1 MLNKIPDDGR
11 ALILL
16 EFVREILMHAGNA
29 DLLNLRNA
37 VDEEEKELKKSWGV
51 NHTIKKK
58 LIEERIEEVF
68 PKNNDKKITINS
80 PLQKIISE
88 PVVPIRIMP
97 RVLRIPQPRLPIE
110 LNARPVPAN
119 IMIDLGKLNPLIN
132 DPVVREISCN
142 GPGEKIV
149 VMVPSPKETL
159 IILDK
164 DEISDIIRIFEEKSR
179 IPATE
184 GIYHVVVG
192 KLSFSA
198 IVSGVLGSKF
208 VIKKLAYYPHYG

>member
-1 MLNKIPDDGR
+1 MLNKLPDDGR

-29 DLLNLRNA
+29 DLLNLKN
-37 VDEEEKELKKSWGV
+37 VVSEEEKELKKSFGI
-51 NHTIKKK
+51 NQAIKEK
-58 LIEERIEEVF
+58 LIEKKIEGILPE
-68 PKNNDKKITINS
+68 NNKKITLNF
-80 PLQKIISE
+80 PLQKIISG

-110 LNARPVPAN
+110 LNAKPVPAN
-119 IMIDLGKLNPLIN
+119 IRIDLGKLNPLIN
-132 DPVVREISCN
+132 DPIVREISCN

-149 VMVPSPKETL
+149 VMVPSPKDTL

-164 DEISDIIRIFEEKSR
+164 DEISDIIKIFEEKSK

-208 VIKKLAYYPHYG
+208 VIKKLVYYPNYK

>member
-1 MLNKIPDDGR
+1 MLNKLPDDGR

-29 DLLNLRNA
+29 DLLNLKN
-37 VDEEEKELKKSWGV
+37 VVSEEEKELKKSFGI
-51 NHTIKKK
+51 NQAIKEK
-58 LIEERIEEVF
+58 LIEEKIEGILPE
-68 PKNNDKKITINS
+68 NNKKITLNF
-80 PLQKIISE
+80 PLQKIISG

-110 LNARPVPAN
+110 LNAKPVPAN
-119 IMIDLGKLNPLIN
+119 IRIDLGKLNPLIN
-132 DPVVREISCN
+132 DPIVREISCN

-149 VMVPSPKETL
+149 VMVPSPKDTL

-164 DEISDIIRIFEEKSR
+164 DEISDIIKIFEEKSK

-208 VIKKLAYYPHYG
+208 VIKKLVYYPNYK

>member
-1 MLNKIPDDGR
+1 MLNKLPDDGR

-29 DLLNLRNA
+29 DLLNLKN
-37 VDEEEKELKKSWGV
+37 VVSEEEKELKKSFGI
-51 NHTIKKK
+51 NQAIKEK
-58 LIEERIEEVF
+58 LIEEKIEGILPE
-68 PKNNDKKITINS
+68 NNKKITLNF
-80 PLQKIISE
+80 PLQKIISG

-110 LNARPVPAN
+110 LNAKPVPAN
-119 IMIDLGKLNPLIN
+119 IRIDLGKLNPLIN
-132 DPVVREISCN
+132 DPIVREISCN

-149 VMVPSPKETL
+149 VMVPSPKDTL
-159 IILDK
+159 IILK
-164 DEISDIIRIFEEKSR
+164 IFEEKSK

-208 VIKKLAYYPHYG
+208 VIKKLVYYPNYK